1 MMNPSDIASR
11 NLQHYTNTNSS
22 DEWEQQLI
30 GEHNNDNSTHLPFAF
45 QAQSFNNTQGLLETL
60 DEAVPTVVPTSF
72 PTSTTPGN
80 HFQPQIQPTPQ
91 LPSQMY
97 LEAVPANNQRRSSS
111 TNPSAQLN
119 LYLTTSNHKHQRRS
133 STHSSPKPKRTRKNR
148 PGKRFGAKKRSWV
161 WPWFKQ
167 DARNPNIAV
176 CNSCMRAIVRVPSDK
191 GSPKK
196 LVEHLRTHGITAGS
210 RKSPA
215 GKRANRDHNQQYS
228 GDRLTG
234 QDNTSYT
241 DQPYNF
247 ERQAP
252 PIGRTDNFDNA
263 LAGQHI
269 PPLRSNQSRIR
280 LFQHHLLSFLIVNR
294 LPINVIRSREFYQVV
309 QDLRSEAVPELQEVL
324 YLYDSIIQVSQ
335 FGPDTQAFA
344 TTEENATMALLAG
357 FLQR

>member
-60 DEAVPTVVPTSF
+60 DEAVPTVIPTSF

-148 PGKRFGAKKRSWV
+148 PGKDSV
-161 WPWFKQ
+161 
-167 DARNPNIAV
+167 
-176 CNSCMRAIVRVPSDK
+176 
-191 GSPKK
+191 
-196 LVEHLRTHGITAGS
+196 
-210 RKSPA
+210 
-215 GKRANRDHNQQYS
+215 
-228 GDRLTG
+228 
-234 QDNTSYT
+234 
-241 DQPYNF
+241 
-247 ERQAP
+247 
-252 PIGRTDNFDNA
+252 
-263 LAGQHI
+263 
-269 PPLRSNQSRIR
+269 LRSGLGYGPGSNRMPEIQIL
-280 LFQHHLLSFLIVNR
+280 LFVIVVCELLCVYHLIKGHR
-294 LPINVIRSREFYQVV
+294 K
-309 QDLRSEAVPELQEVL
+309 
-324 YLYDSIIQVSQ
+324 VS
-335 FGPDTQAFA
+335 
-344 TTEENATMALLAG
+344 
-357 FLQR
+357 